1 MTLPKPP
8 KPNSIPMP
16 SQYIESNDHSPI
28 IGNMPPPP
36 SPQVQYL
43 EDSVQAA
50 NIPKPTYKRVGDTV
64 EIKTPSSI
72 LPQEVTI
79 SSHNS
84 IYDQVISSTL
94 KPEHATDP
102 NILRFISNYAVCKDV
117 KQAAKEAGLSAID
130 GRRLISYPDIYDCVS
145 KIANMNARKY
155 GYDAE
160 EVVQKV
166 KEVLE
171 FDPVDLFNPA
181 TGGYY
186 EDLNEIPPE
195 TRRVIKKLNVMNV
208 YEKDPNGVITGI
220 SGKILKFEFW
230 DKLKAAEMLGS
241 EKDVFSKKVEVKH
254 DVGVNMRETLLGRIK
269 DAEER
274 RALVA
279 KDVTEDTH
287 E

>member
-16 SQYIESNDHSPI
+16 PPPMQPLSVEQQYEQDAI
-28 IGNMPPPP
+28 IGN
-36 SPQVQYL
+36 SIPQ
-43 EDSVQAA
+43 
-50 NIPKPTYKRVGDTV
+50 PTYKRVGDTL
-64 EIKTPSSI
+64 EIKVNPP
-72 LPQEVTI
+72 LLEQEITI
-79 SSHNS
+79 SSHQS

-241 EKDVFSKKVEVKH
+241 EKDVFTKKVEVKH

-279 KDVTEDTH
+279 KDVTEGTH

>member
-1 MTLPKPP
+1 MIPPPP
-8 KPNSIPMP
+8 KPKSIPMP
-16 SQYIESNDHSPI
+16 PLPQPTMSVEQQYEQDAI
-28 IGNMPPPP
+28 IGN
-36 SPQVQYL
+36 SIPQ
-43 EDSVQAA
+43 
-50 NIPKPTYKRVGDTV
+50 PTYRRVGDTL
-64 EIKTPSSI
+64 EIKTPTI
-72 LPQEVTI
+72 LEQEITI

-186 EDLNEIPPE
+186 EDLNDIPPE

-241 EKDVFSKKVEVKH
+241 EKDVFTKKVEVKH

-279 KDVTEDTH
+279 KDVTSE
-287 E
+287 

>member
-1 MTLPKPP
+1 MPPLPQPTMSAEQHNEQDAIIG
-8 KPNSIPMP
+8 NSIP
-16 SQYIESNDHSPI
+16 Q
-28 IGNMPPPP
+28 
-36 SPQVQYL
+36 
-43 EDSVQAA
+43 
-50 NIPKPTYKRVGDTV
+50 PTYRRVGDTL
-64 EIKTPSSI
+64 EIKTPTI
-72 LPQEVTI
+72 LEQEITI

-171 FDPVDLFNPA
+171 FD
-181 TGGYY
+181 
-186 EDLNEIPPE
+186 
-195 TRRVIKKLNVMNV
+195 
-208 YEKDPNGVITGI
+208 
-220 SGKILKFEFW
+220 
-230 DKLKAAEMLGS
+230 
-241 EKDVFSKKVEVKH
+241 
-254 DVGVNMRETLLGRIK
+254 
-269 DAEER
+269 
-274 RALVA
+274 
-279 KDVTEDTH
+279 
-287 E
+287 

>member
-8 KPNSIPMP
+8 RPPMP
-16 SQYIESNDHSPI
+16 PLPPQYIESNDHSPI

-36 SPQVQYL
+36 SPQQQY
-43 EDSVQAA
+43 EQDSIQAA
-50 NIPKPTYKRVGDTV
+50 NIPQPTYKRVGDTL
-64 EIKTPSSI
+64 EIKTPTI
-72 LPQEVTI
+72 LEQEITI

-279 KDVTEDTH
+279 KDVTSE
-287 E
+287 

>member
-16 SQYIESNDHSPI
+16 PPPMQPLSIEQQYEQDAI
-28 IGNMPPPP
+28 IGN
-36 SPQVQYL
+36 SIPQ
-43 EDSVQAA
+43 
-50 NIPKPTYKRVGDTV
+50 PTYRRVGDTL
-64 EIKTPSSI
+64 EIKTPTI
-72 LPQEVTI
+72 LEQEITI

-102 NILRFISNYAVCKDV
+102 NILRFISNYAISKDV

-186 EDLNEIPPE
+186 EDLNDIPPE

-220 SGKILKFEFW
+220 SGKILKF
-230 DKLKAAEMLGS
+230 DAPPSPRSPQALRPPAGRRR
-241 EKDVFSKKVEVKH
+241 
-254 DVGVNMRETLLGRIK
+254 REP
-269 DAEER
+269 
-274 RALVA
+274 RA
-279 KDVTEDTH
+279 
-287 E
+287 